1 MEVERNV
8 RRYNKCLE
16 QLVDQHHMFRII
28 ADINDMANI
37 APETTI
43 KAAFNTW
50 DTQLVE
56 LQKALR
62 RKVLE
67 RDSSPI
73 FSFWLS
79 RVRLWRKAKDH
90 KLDPL
95 SDITQPLPQSEGA
108 GLPQA

>member
-56 LQKALR
+56 LQKC
-62 RKVLE
+62 
-67 RDSSPI
+67 
-73 FSFWLS
+73 
-79 RVRLWRKAKDH
+79 
-90 KLDPL
+90 
-95 SDITQPLPQSEGA
+95 SEKKGA
-108 GLPQA
+108 GKRLFSYFLLLAQSGSAVEES